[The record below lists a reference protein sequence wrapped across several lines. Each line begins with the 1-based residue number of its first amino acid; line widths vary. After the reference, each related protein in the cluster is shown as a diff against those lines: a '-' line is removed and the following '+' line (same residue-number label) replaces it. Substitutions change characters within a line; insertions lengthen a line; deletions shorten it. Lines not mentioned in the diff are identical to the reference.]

1 MEFQT
6 PFQAT
11 PFQRGK
17 ARNTAVLLTGSLLIF
32 GAIALGEIAW
42 RLLSWQGNRELHT
55 AMEVVSTTLAS
66 FVGALAL
73 VRYYSQKKTAYLF
86 LATGFM
92 GTALLDGYHAVVTS
106 SLLSYL
112 MPSPPDS
119 LIPWSWNASRTFLAI
134 LMTLMWCASRW
145 ETPANL
151 RKYRVREGSVYAMV
165 GVLTLASFVFFAY
178 YPLPRAYYPEFFWGR
193 PEEFVAAVFF
203 GVALCGFSLKTAR
216 PEHSFDRLSFDT
228 WLIASLLVGLVC
240 QAVVMSRSFSLFDLP
255 FDVAHLL
262 KIVSY
267 ALVLTGLLLEVR
279 TLFQR
284 LENSRQSLRTLSES
298 LVEQTAFA
306 NSMAASAEAAN
317 LAKSQF
323 LANMSH
329 EIRTP
334 MTAIIGFSEVLT
346 ARIKDPENIDAL
358 HTIQQN
364 GRFLLEIVND
374 ILDLS
379 KIESGSLAVEQIE
392 CSPWEII
399 SDVARLMA
407 VRTAGKDLR
416 LEVEYDGPLP
426 ESIQSDPTRLRQILI
441 NLTGNAIK
449 FTQSGEVRLAVRLCD
464 AESDNPQ
471 LQIEVIDTGIGLTE
485 SQIAKLFQPFMQA
498 DTSTTRKFG
507 GSGLGL
513 TISLKLAEMLGGRI
527 EVESTFGEGSKF
539 TVNVSTGA
547 LDGVRMCNPAEEN
560 APENPAS
567 LAEKTVSELDC
578 NVLLAEDGP
587 DNQRL
592 ISYILRKAGAEV
604 AVADNGQIALELAL
618 AAEHEGKPF
627 DVILMDMQMPVLD
640 GYGATTRLRAAGYTR
655 PIIALT
661 AHAMSSDRK
670 KCLDSG
676 CDDYTT
682 KPIDQQRLLALVDK
696 YAAQGERGGA
706 ACTP

>member
-1 MEFQT
+1 MEFPT

-32 GAIALGEIAW
+32 GVIALGEIAW

-55 AMEVVSTTLAS
+55 AMEVVATTLAL
-66 FVGALAL
+66 FVGVLAL
-73 VRYYSQKKTAYLF
+73 VRYYSQKKTVYLF

-145 ETPANL
+145 ETGANL
-151 RKYRVREGSVYAMV
+151 RKHRVREGAVYALV
-165 GVLTLASFVFFAY
+165 AVLTLGSFVFFAF

-216 PEHSFDRLSFDT
+216 PEHSFDGLSFDA
-228 WLIASLLVGLVC
+228 WLIASLLVGFVC

-284 LENSRQSLRTLSES
+284 LDNSRQSLRTLSES

-358 HTIQQN
+358 RTIQQN

-379 KIESGSLAVEQIE
+379 KIESGSLDVEQIE

-407 VRTAGKDLR
+407 VRTEGKDLR

-449 FTQSGEVRLAVRLCD
+449 FTKSGEVRLVVRLCD

-471 LQIEVIDTGIGLTE
+471 LQVDVIDTGIGLTE
-485 SQIAKLFQPFMQA
+485 TQIAKLFQPFMQA

-527 EVESTFGEGSKF
+527 EVVSTFGEGSKF
-539 TVNVSTGA
+539 TVNVSTGP
-547 LDGVRMCNPAEEN
+547 LDGVRMRNPGKAN
-560 APENPAS
+560 VSENPAS
-567 LAEKTVSELDC
+567 LAEKTVSQLDG

-618 AAEHEGKPF
+618 AAQSEGKPF

-640 GYGATTRLRAAGYTR
+640 GYGATTQLRAAGYTR

-706 ACTP
+706 VCTP